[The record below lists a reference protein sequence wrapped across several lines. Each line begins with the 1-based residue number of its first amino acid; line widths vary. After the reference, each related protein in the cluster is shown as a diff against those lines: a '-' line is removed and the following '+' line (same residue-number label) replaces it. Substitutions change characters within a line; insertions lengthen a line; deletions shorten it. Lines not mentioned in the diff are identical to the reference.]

1 MTEEDPRL
9 SSRTTFSFSEEGTEV
24 NIEPRKSDTQVACRK
39 GIRTREAEDEEENCY
54 EQVETVAYHVTPIST
69 ILFNIEGSARNE

>member
-9 SSRTTFSFSEEGTEV
+9 SSRTTFLFSEEGTEV

-39 GIRTREAEDEEENCY
+39 GIRTREAKDEENCY